1 MPNYFRIDNRVFLIL
16 RKYRQRGVSMV
27 EGITIDGRLNVTL
40 PLNGV
45 TFTSHN
51 AA

>member
-16 RKYRQRGVSMV
+16 RRYKQRNVAMV
-27 EGITIDGRLNVTL
+27 EGITIDGKLNITM

-45 TFTSHN
+45 TFTN
-51 AA
+51 QIAA

>member
-1 MPNYFRIDNRVFLIL
+1 MPNYFRLDNRVSLIL

-27 EGITIDGRLNVTL
+27 EGISFNGLVVTM

-45 TFTSHN
+45 VLTAI

>member
-16 RKYRQRGVSMV
+16 RRYKQRNVAMV
-27 EGITIDGRLNVTL
+27 EGITIDGKLNITM

-45 TFTSHN
+45 VLTAI